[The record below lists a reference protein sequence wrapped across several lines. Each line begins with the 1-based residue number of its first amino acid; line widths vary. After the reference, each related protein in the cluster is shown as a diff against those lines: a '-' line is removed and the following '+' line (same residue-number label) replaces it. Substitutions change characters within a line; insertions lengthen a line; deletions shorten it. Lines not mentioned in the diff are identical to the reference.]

1 MLEFNLTNEKLILFS
16 AKAPQVKHMID
27 HFLTELKKDS
37 EYVVAVRNY
46 ITENRAHLSFH
57 KGDII
62 RLQYMKGLEAGKQY
76 GCIVRKKV
84 MLLEELKRDTPEFG
98 RCESFFISLC
108 KFLLF
113 CWVLIFN
120 TNYYFH

>member
-1 MLEFNLTNEKLILFS
+1 EFGTSEVFIVKLIVFTCKICVRTLHVS
-16 AKAPQVKHMID
+16 IGVC
-27 HFLTELKKDS
+27 KDS

-108 KFLLF
+108 KFL
-113 CWVLIFN
+113 
-120 TNYYFH
+120 